1 MPDLTLTHPRRRR
14 RSTTA
19 VAGVALLVGTLGLTG
34 CGGSSSDSGTTTKI
48 AITIKG
54 DTITPKNKRI
64 KVPVNKKITLAID
77 SDRAGELHL
86 HSSPEQ
92 HIDFAAGTSTKTIT
106 LKVPGVVELEEH
118 ASDTLL
124 AQLEAK

>member
-1 MPDLTLTHPRRRR
+1 
-14 RSTTA
+14 
-19 VAGVALLVGTLGLTG
+19 
-34 CGGSSSDSGTTTKI
+34 
-48 AITIKG
+48 TIKG